1 MVEAIIRASSS
12 CPQPSPVS
20 WSGERFKND
29 RFWTGSKSEHAT
41 LCFLWNISNWRQVL
55 IRCTEPRQEK
65 SNQLFLLL
73 DRQNI
78 GGLLDLKE

>member
-1 MVEAIIRASSS
+1 MYPKRFSRAREEFFIAFLVVHN
-12 CPQPSPVS
+12 PSVD
-20 WSGERFKND
+20 G
-29 RFWTGSKSEHAT
+29 
-41 LCFLWNISNWRQVL
+41 FLWNISNWRQVL